1 MTGHEIEQSVRTVLV
16 EEFKVD
22 PGTIT
27 PEATFK
33 HMGLDSLD
41 MVSLVMSL
49 EDRLGVQIP
58 DDELQ
63 GIERLDQA
71 LDLLERKVGTP
82 A

>member
-1 MTGHEIEQSVRTVLV
+1 MTAQQIEESVRTVLV

-22 PGTIT
+22 PESIG

-63 GIERLDQA
+63 GVERLEQA
-71 LDLLERKVGTP
+71 LDLLAQKVGTP

>member
-1 MTGHEIEQSVRTVLV
+1 MSPQQIEESVRTVLI
-16 EEFKVD
+16 EEFKVE
-22 PGTIT
+22 PGSIA

-63 GIERLDQA
+63 GVERLEQA
-71 LDLLERKVGTP
+71 LDLLAQKVGTP

>member
-1 MTGHEIEQSVRTVLV
+1 MTQQEIETHVRTVLI

-22 PGTIT
+22 PETIS

-49 EDRLGVQIP
+49 EDRLGVEIP
-58 DDELQ
+58 DGDLA
-63 GIERLDQA
+63 GIERLQEA
-71 LDLLERKVGTP
+71 LDLLQRKT
-82 A
+82 AAHA

>member
-1 MTGHEIEQSVRTVLV
+1 MSPQQIEESVRTVLV

-22 PGTIT
+22 PGSIA

-71 LDLLERKVGTP
+71 LDLLGQKVGTP